1 MAIAKDDMMNS
12 AHSNHE
18 LSGLYVHVPFCRA
31 KCPYCDFYSTPALS
45 LVEAWLGG
53 LRMEALFYAD
63 SFPAFDSLY
72 FGGGTPTILSDDA
85 FKKLIDFLRSHFMF
99 ADGAEVTVEAN
110 PEDMTQEKLEAL
122 RSCGVNRLSIG
133 VQSFDD
139 KDLTTLK
146 RCHSVHAA
154 EAALEL
160 ARSEG
165 FENIGIDLMYMI
177 PGQTEKSW
185 MNSLRRA
192 LSFEPP
198 HLSCYQMTFEE
209 RTPFGRMKAEGRIA
223 VPDEETE
230 RTFFLLTS
238 RFLQEHGFIHYEI
251 SNFARDEASRSRHN
265 GKYWRHIPYLGLGP
279 GAHSF
284 DGATRW
290 WNLRSVKLYC
300 RALNESSKPIEGSE
314 VLTEE
319 QFRLERLYLG
329 MRTRD
334 GISLADAC
342 IAPHTEAVFSPLE
355 RSRLVRLEN
364 GRVLPTLEGFL
375 VADRLP
381 LLFPDG

>member
-1 MAIAKDDMMNS
+1 MMNS

-18 LSGLYVHVPFCRA
+18 LPGLYVHVPFCRA
-31 KCPYCDFYSTPALS
+31 KCPYCDFYSTPSLS
-45 LVEAWLGG
+45 LVEAWLEG
-53 LRMEALFYAD
+53 LRMEARFYAD
-63 SFPAFDSLY
+63 SFPTFNSLY
-72 FGGGTPTILSDDA
+72 FGGGTPTIISDQA
-85 FKKLIDFLRSHFMF
+85 FKELVYFLRGHFMF
-99 ADGAEVTVEAN
+99 ADDTEVTVEAN
-110 PEDMTQEKLEAL
+110 PEDVTQEKLEAL

-146 RCHSVHAA
+146 RRHAAHAA
-154 EAALEL
+154 EAAVEL
-160 ARSEG
+160 ARSAG
-165 FENIGIDLMYMI
+165 FENISIDLIYMI
-177 PGQTEKSW
+177 PGQTEESW

-192 LSFEPP
+192 LSLRPA

-209 RTPFGRMKAEGRIA
+209 GTSFGRAKAEGRIA

-230 RTFFLLTS
+230 RNFFLLTS

-265 GKYWRHIPYLGLGP
+265 GKYWRHVPYLGLGP

-290 WNLRSVKLYC
+290 WNLRSVKGYC
-300 RALNESSKPIEGSE
+300 RALAEGSRPMEDSE

-334 GISLADAC
+334 GISLADAS
-342 IAPHTEAVFSPLE
+342 IAPHPEAVLSSLE
-355 RSRLVRLEN
+355 QSRLVRLEN
-364 GRVLPTLEGFL
+364 GRVLPTAEGFL

-381 LLFPDG
+381 LLFPDR